1 MSDNSY
7 KERKQRNDFV
17 DVSEEIDGVPLSDLL
32 ANVYK
37 LFEKYGSDARID
49 ISTTEDSDYCSIDL
63 CFTRWETDAEMAARI
78 AYTERQR
85 EAEAARLKQR
95 ELEET
100 FRKQQEEREER
111 LLLKKLKEKYG
122 E

>member
-17 DVSEEIDGVPLSDLL
+17 DVSEEINGVPLSDLL

-49 ISTTEDSDYCSIDL
+49 ISTSEDTNYCSIDL
-63 CFTRWETDAEMAARI
+63 NYTRWETDAEMASRI
-78 AYTERQR
+78 AYTEKQRQS
-85 EAEAARLKQR
+85 EAARLKQM
-95 ELEET
+95 ELEEK

-111 LLLKKLKEKYG
+111 ELLRKLKEKYG